1 MIKKSLAMASLLAL
15 GTSAMAIDVQ
25 PFVGAGAGVSFGKT
39 EVTVNTPGYVYLGD
53 ESERK
58 SSASLI
64 LKGGAILDSSHRLS
78 LSYAPSFHSDANVHN
93 VMAGYDYLI
102 PLNDKNKL
110 YVGAHAGVSS
120 FKGKDEISDYSMSG
134 FAYGAQAG
142 YIYDITKNIEFEFG
156 LNYTKHDLDKTGTM
170 RANNGNPVSVKLEMN
185 APADLFG
192 QSAGVIRT
200 VLK

>member
-25 PFVGAGAGVSFGKT
+25 PFVGAGAGVSWNKSEATATIG
-39 EVTVNTPGYVYLGD
+39 TVSAS
-53 ESERK
+53 ESDRN

-64 LKGGAILDSSHRLS
+64 LKGGAILDGSHRLS
-78 LSYAPSFHSDANVHN
+78 LNYAPSFHSDANVHN

-170 RANNGNPVSVKLEMN
+170 RANNGNPVSVKLEMK
-185 APADLFG
+185 DSISTF
-192 QSAGVIRT
+192 AGINY
-200 VLK
+200 KF

>member
-1 MIKKSLAMASLLAL
+1 MKKSLAIASLLAL
-15 GTSAMAIDVQ
+15 ATSAMAVDVQ
-25 PFVGAGAGVSFGKT
+25 PFVGAGAGISWNKSEATATIGAVSAS
-39 EVTVNTPGYVYLGD
+39 
-53 ESERK
+53 ESDRN

-64 LKGGAILDSSHRLS
+64 LKGGAILDGSHRLS
-78 LSYAPSFHSDANVHN
+78 LNYAPSFHSDANVHN
-93 VMAGYDYLI
+93 IMAGYDYLI

-156 LNYTKHDLDKTGTM
+156 LNYTRHDVEKTYSARNGADWLDVKAELDYSIGTM
-170 RANNGNPVSVKLEMN
+170 VGINYK
-185 APADLFG
+185 F
-192 QSAGVIRT
+192 
-200 VLK
+200 

>member
-1 MIKKSLAMASLLAL
+1 MKKSLAIASLLAL
-15 GTSAMAIDVQ
+15 GTSAMAVDVQ
-25 PFVGAGAGVSFGKT
+25 PYVGAGAGISWNKSEATATIGAVSAS
-39 EVTVNTPGYVYLGD
+39 
-53 ESERK
+53 ESDRN

-170 RANNGNPVSVKLEMN
+170 RANNGNPVSVKLEMK
-185 APADLFG
+185 DSISTF
-192 QSAGVIRT
+192 AGINY
-200 VLK
+200 KF

>member
-1 MIKKSLAMASLLAL
+1 MKKSLAIASLLAL

-25 PFVGAGAGVSFGKT
+25 PFVGAGAGVSWNKSEATATIGA
-39 EVTVNTPGYVYLGD
+39 VSAS
-53 ESERK
+53 ESDRN

-64 LKGGAILDSSHRLS
+64 LKGGAILDGSHRLS
-78 LSYAPSFHSDANVHN
+78 LNYAPSFHSDANVHN

-170 RANNGNPVSVKLEMN
+170 RANNGNPVSVKLEMK
-185 APADLFG
+185 DSISTF
-192 QSAGVIRT
+192 AGINY
-200 VLK
+200 KF

>member
-25 PFVGAGAGVSFGKT
+25 PYIGAGAGVSWNKSEATATIGA
-39 EVTVNTPGYVYLGD
+39 VSAS

-93 VMAGYDYLI
+93 IMAGYDYLI

-170 RANNGNPVSVKLEMN
+170 RANNGNPVSVKLEMK
-185 APADLFG
+185 DSISTF
-192 QSAGVIRT
+192 AGINY
-200 VLK
+200 KF

>member
-25 PFVGAGAGVSFGKT
+25 PFVGAGAGVSWNKSEATATIGA
-39 EVTVNTPGYVYLGD
+39 VSAS
-53 ESERK
+53 ESDRN

-64 LKGGAILDSSHRLS
+64 LKGGAILDGSHRLS
-78 LSYAPSFHSDANVHN
+78 LNYAPSFHSDANVHN
-93 VMAGYDYLI
+93 IMAGYDYLI

-170 RANNGNPVSVKLEMN
+170 RANNGNPVSVKLEMK
-185 APADLFG
+185 DSISTF
-192 QSAGVIRT
+192 AGINY
-200 VLK
+200 KF

>member
-25 PFVGAGAGVSFGKT
+25 PFVGAGAGVSWNKSEATATIGA
-39 EVTVNTPGYVYLGD
+39 VSAS
-53 ESERK
+53 ESDRN

-64 LKGGAILDSSHRLS
+64 LKGGAILDGSHRLS
-78 LSYAPSFHSDANVHN
+78 LNYAPSFHSDANVHN

-102 PLNDKNKL
+102 PVNNESRV
-110 YVGAHAGVSS
+110 YVGVHLGSTS
-120 FKGKDEISDYSMSG
+120 FKGKKNLDGVDDTW
-134 FAYGAQAG
+134 FAYGLQTG

-170 RANNGNPVSVKLEMN
+170 RANNGNPVSVKLEMK
-185 APADLFG
+185 DSISTF
-192 QSAGVIRT
+192 AGINY
-200 VLK
+200 KF

>member
-1 MIKKSLAMASLLAL
+1 MKKSLAIASLLAL
-15 GTSAMAIDVQ
+15 ATSAMAVDVQ
-25 PFVGAGAGVSFGKT
+25 PFVGAGAGISWNKSEATATIGAVSAS
-39 EVTVNTPGYVYLGD
+39 
-53 ESERK
+53 ESDRN

-64 LKGGAILDSSHRLS
+64 LKGGAILDGSHRLS
-78 LSYAPSFHSDANVHN
+78 LNYAPSFHSDANVHN

-170 RANNGNPVSVKLEMN
+170 RANNGNPVSVKLEMK
-185 APADLFG
+185 DSISTF
-192 QSAGVIRT
+192 AGINY
-200 VLK
+200 KF

>member
-1 MIKKSLAMASLLAL
+1 MKKSLAIASLLAL
-15 GTSAMAIDVQ
+15 ATSAMAVDVQ
-25 PFVGAGAGVSFGKT
+25 PFVGAGAGVSWNKSEATATIGA
-39 EVTVNTPGYVYLGD
+39 VSAS
-53 ESERK
+53 ESDRN

-170 RANNGNPVSVKLEMN
+170 RANNGNPVSVKLEMK
-185 APADLFG
+185 DSISTF
-192 QSAGVIRT
+192 AGINY
-200 VLK
+200 KF

>member
-25 PFVGAGAGVSFGKT
+25 PFVGAGAGISWNKSEATATIGAVSAS
-39 EVTVNTPGYVYLGD
+39 
-53 ESERK
+53 ESDRN

-170 RANNGNPVSVKLEMN
+170 RANNGNPVSVKLEMK
-185 APADLFG
+185 DSISTF
-192 QSAGVIRT
+192 AGINY
-200 VLK
+200 KF

>member
-25 PFVGAGAGVSFGKT
+25 PFVGAGAGVSWNKSEATATIGA
-39 EVTVNTPGYVYLGD
+39 VSAS
-53 ESERK
+53 ESDRN

-64 LKGGAILDSSHRLS
+64 LKGGAILDGSHRLS
-78 LSYAPSFHSDANVHN
+78 LNYAPSFHSDANVHN

-156 LNYTKHDLDKTGTM
+156 LNYTRHDVEKTYSYRNGSDWGNVKAELDYSIGTM
-170 RANNGNPVSVKLEMN
+170 VGINYK
-185 APADLFG
+185 F
-192 QSAGVIRT
+192 
-200 VLK
+200 

>member
-25 PFVGAGAGVSFGKT
+25 PFVGAGAGVSWNKSEATATIG
-39 EVTVNTPGYVYLGD
+39 TVSAS
-53 ESERK
+53 ESDRN

-64 LKGGAILDSSHRLS
+64 LKGGAILDGSHRLS
-78 LSYAPSFHSDANVHN
+78 LNYAPSFHSDANVHN
-93 VMAGYDYLI
+93 IMAGYDYLI

-170 RANNGNPVSVKLEMN
+170 RANNGNPVSVKLEMK
-185 APADLFG
+185 DSISTF
-192 QSAGVIRT
+192 AGINY
-200 VLK
+200 KF

>member
-25 PFVGAGAGVSFGKT
+25 PYIGAGAGVSFGKT

-134 FAYGAQAG
+134 FAYGAQTG

-170 RANNGNPVSVKLEMN
+170 RANNGNPVSVKLEMK
-185 APADLFG
+185 DSISTF
-192 QSAGVIRT
+192 AGINY
-200 VLK
+200 KF

>member
-25 PFVGAGAGVSFGKT
+25 PFVGAGAGVSWNKSEATATIGA
-39 EVTVNTPGYVYLGD
+39 VSAS
-53 ESERK
+53 ESDRN
-58 SSASLI
+58 SSASLT
-64 LKGGAILDSSHRLS
+64 LKGGAILDGSHRLS
-78 LSYAPSFHSDANVHN
+78 LNYAPSFHSDANVHN

-170 RANNGNPVSVKLEMN
+170 RANNGNPVSVKLEMK
-185 APADLFG
+185 DSISTF
-192 QSAGVIRT
+192 AGINY
-200 VLK
+200 KF

>member
-15 GTSAMAIDVQ
+15 GTSAMAVDVQ
-25 PFVGAGAGVSFGKT
+25 PFVGAGAGISWNKSDATATIGAVSAS
-39 EVTVNTPGYVYLGD
+39 
-53 ESERK
+53 ESDRN

-64 LKGGAILDSSHRLS
+64 LKGGAILDGSHRLS
-78 LSYAPSFHSDANVHN
+78 LNYAPSFHSDANVHN

-142 YIYDITKNIEFEFG
+142 YIYNIKKNIEFEFG

-170 RANNGNPVSVKLEMN
+170 RANNGNPVSVKLEMK
-185 APADLFG
+185 DSISTF
-192 QSAGVIRT
+192 AGINY
-200 VLK
+200 KF

>member
-1 MIKKSLAMASLLAL
+1 MKKSLVMASLLAL

-25 PFVGAGAGVSFGKT
+25 PFVGAGAGVSWNKSEATATIGA
-39 EVTVNTPGYVYLGD
+39 VSAS
-53 ESERK
+53 ESDRN

-64 LKGGAILDSSHRLS
+64 LKGGAILDGSHRLS
-78 LSYAPSFHSDANVHN
+78 LNYAPSFHSDANVHN

-120 FKGKDEISDYSMSG
+120 FKGKDDADGFDMSG
-134 FAYGAQAG
+134 FAYGVQTG

-170 RANNGNPVSVKLEMN
+170 RANNGNPVSVKLEMK
-185 APADLFG
+185 DSISTF
-192 QSAGVIRT
+192 AGINY
-200 VLK
+200 KF

>member
-1 MIKKSLAMASLLAL
+1 MKKSLAMASLLAL
-15 GTSAMAIDVQ
+15 GTSAMAVDVQ
-25 PFVGAGAGVSFGKT
+25 PFVGAGAGISWNKSEATATIGAVSAS
-39 EVTVNTPGYVYLGD
+39 
-53 ESERK
+53 ESDRN

-64 LKGGAILDSSHRLS
+64 LKGGAILDGSHRLS
-78 LSYAPSFHSDANVHN
+78 LNYAPSFHSDANVHN

-170 RANNGNPVSVKLEMN
+170 RANNGNPVSVKLEMK
-185 APADLFG
+185 DSISTF
-192 QSAGVIRT
+192 AGINY
-200 VLK
+200 KF

>member
-1 MIKKSLAMASLLAL
+1 MIKKSLVMASLLAL

-25 PFVGAGAGVSFGKT
+25 PFVGAGAGVSWNKSEATATIGA
-39 EVTVNTPGYVYLGD
+39 VSAS
-53 ESERK
+53 ESDRN

-170 RANNGNPVSVKLEMN
+170 RANNGNPVSVKLEMK
-185 APADLFG
+185 DSISTF
-192 QSAGVIRT
+192 AGINY
-200 VLK
+200 KF

>member
-1 MIKKSLAMASLLAL
+1 MKKSLAIASLLAL
-15 GTSAMAIDVQ
+15 GTSAMAVDVQ
-25 PFVGAGAGVSFGKT
+25 PFVGAGAGVSWNKSEATATIGA
-39 EVTVNTPGYVYLGD
+39 VSAS
-53 ESERK
+53 ESDRN

-64 LKGGAILDSSHRLS
+64 LKGGAILDGSHRLS
-78 LSYAPSFHSDANVHN
+78 LNYAPSFHSDANVHN

-170 RANNGNPVSVKLEMN
+170 RANNGNPVSVKLEMK
-185 APADLFG
+185 DSISTF
-192 QSAGVIRT
+192 AGINY
-200 VLK
+200 KF

>member
-15 GTSAMAIDVQ
+15 WTSAMAIDVQ
-25 PFVGAGAGVSFGKT
+25 PYVGAGAGVSWNKSEATATIGA
-39 EVTVNTPGYVYLGD
+39 VSAS
-53 ESERK
+53 ESDRN

-64 LKGGAILDSSHRLS
+64 LKGGAILDGSHRLS
-78 LSYAPSFHSDANVHN
+78 LNYAPSFHSDANVHN

-170 RANNGNPVSVKLEMN
+170 RANNGNPVSVKLEMK
-185 APADLFG
+185 DSISTF
-192 QSAGVIRT
+192 AGINY
-200 VLK
+200 KF

>member
-1 MIKKSLAMASLLAL
+1 MKKSLAIASLLAL
-15 GTSAMAIDVQ
+15 ATSAMAVDVQ
-25 PFVGAGAGVSFGKT
+25 PFVGAGAGISWNKSEATATIGAVSAS
-39 EVTVNTPGYVYLGD
+39 
-53 ESERK
+53 ESDRN

-64 LKGGAILDSSHRLS
+64 LKGGAILDGSHRLS
-78 LSYAPSFHSDANVHN
+78 LNYAPSFHSDANVHN

-156 LNYTKHDLDKTGTM
+156 LNYTRHDVEKTYSARNGADWLDVKAELDYSIGTM
-170 RANNGNPVSVKLEMN
+170 VGINYK
-185 APADLFG
+185 F
-192 QSAGVIRT
+192 
-200 VLK
+200 

>member
-1 MIKKSLAMASLLAL
+1 MIKKSLVMASLLAL
-15 GTSAMAIDVQ
+15 GTSAIAIDVQ
-25 PFVGAGAGVSFGKT
+25 PYIGAGAGVSFGKT

-102 PLNDKNKL
+102 PVNNESRV
-110 YVGAHAGVSS
+110 YVGAHLGSTS
-120 FKGKDEISDYSMSG
+120 FKGKKNLDGVDDTG
-134 FAYGAQAG
+134 FAYGLQTG

-156 LNYTKHDLDKTGTM
+156 LNYTRHDVEKTYSARNGADWLDVKAELDYSIGTM
-170 RANNGNPVSVKLEMN
+170 VGINYK
-185 APADLFG
+185 F
-192 QSAGVIRT
+192 
-200 VLK
+200 

>member
-1 MIKKSLAMASLLAL
+1 MKKSLAIASLLAL
-15 GTSAMAIDVQ
+15 GTSAMAVDVQ
-25 PFVGAGAGVSFGKT
+25 PYVGAGLGASWNKVEGKYDISGP
-39 EVTVNTPGYVYLGD
+39 VVNESGK
-53 ESERK
+53 ESERE
-58 SSASLI
+58 SSLLVGI
-64 LKGGAILDSSHRLS
+64 KGGVILDNSHRLS
-78 LSYAPSFHSDANVHN
+78 LNYNPAFHSDATVHN
-93 VMAGYDYLI
+93 ILASYDYLI

-170 RANNGNPVSVKLEMN
+170 RANNGNPVSVKLEMK
-185 APADLFG
+185 DSISTF
-192 QSAGVIRT
+192 AGINY
-200 VLK
+200 KF

>member
-1 MIKKSLAMASLLAL
+1 MKKSLAMASLLAL
-15 GTSAMAIDVQ
+15 GTSAMAVDVQ
-25 PFVGAGAGVSFGKT
+25 PFVGAGAGISWNKSEATATIGAVSAS
-39 EVTVNTPGYVYLGD
+39 
-53 ESERK
+53 ESDRN

-170 RANNGNPVSVKLEMN
+170 RANNGNPVSVKLEMK
-185 APADLFG
+185 DSISTF
-192 QSAGVIRT
+192 AGINY
-200 VLK
+200 KF

>member
-25 PFVGAGAGVSFGKT
+25 PFVGAGAGISWNKSDATATIGAVSAS
-39 EVTVNTPGYVYLGD
+39 
-53 ESERK
+53 ESDRN

-64 LKGGAILDSSHRLS
+64 LKGGAILDGSHRLS
-78 LSYAPSFHSDANVHN
+78 LNYAPSFHSDANVHN

-102 PLNDKNKL
+102 PVNNESRV
-110 YVGAHAGVSS
+110 YVGVHLGSTS
-120 FKGKDEISDYSMSG
+120 FKGKKNLDGVDDTW
-134 FAYGAQAG
+134 FAYGLQTG

-170 RANNGNPVSVKLEMN
+170 RANNGNPVSVKLEMK
-185 APADLFG
+185 DSISTF
-192 QSAGVIRT
+192 AGINY
-200 VLK
+200 KF